1 MLLPLPILWRRLL
14 SALRR
19 RRVKALRRRA
29 VLRRSLPLLVL
40 SLWILPLRII
50 SLLILAGRLLAVLLL
65 LCLAVLAGGALTTVG
80 HGHDVG
86 ALLEG
91 FVKVA
96 DAAYDILISLYGEWN
111 KGLFVVSIDN
121 GFRLGCFSP
130 GGNVQ
135 CSRR

>member
-19 RRVKALRRRA
+19 RRVKALRRRTI
-29 VLRRSLPLLVL
+29 LRRSLPLLVL

-50 SLLILAGRLLAVLLL
+50 TLLILAGRLLAVL
-65 LCLAVLAGGALTTVG
+65 AGGALATVG